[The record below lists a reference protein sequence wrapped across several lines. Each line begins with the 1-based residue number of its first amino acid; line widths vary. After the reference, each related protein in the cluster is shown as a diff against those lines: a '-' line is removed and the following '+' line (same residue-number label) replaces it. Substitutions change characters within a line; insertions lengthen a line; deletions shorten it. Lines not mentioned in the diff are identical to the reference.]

1 MELGLLIAVL
11 VFQFGLFLQI
21 RWVGK
26 SIESWSANLAD
37 VFDEMAREYQI
48 MTKTFALVAKNRQ
61 VYHYLPEDQHDYY
74 GQQTE

>member
-1 MELGLLIAVL
+1 MELGLLIAML

-37 VFDEMAREYQI
+37 VFNEMTYEDPVVA
-48 MTKTFALVAKNRQ
+48 KTFALVAKNNQ
-61 VYHYLPEDQHDYY
+61 VYYYLPEDQNDCYY
-74 GQQTE
+74 G